1 MLRFFPPTAGEIFD
15 EEAVGVER
23 TKSKQ
28 RRDGINAGAGWR
40 DAGPCGIDKP
50 SASINSPS
58 ATLRIEHV
66 RLWPTVIWQ
75 PIQESSG
82 WTLDETP
89 DLDGLMV
96 PLDGHRD
103 IATMWGTFQVF
114 PDNPAIVSVYPI
126 AKPRGLF
133 GQRKTGTAIR
143 VFGKATGQ
151 PTYLRAVNARGV
163 ERSRLVIRVKKAHWT
178 GVKLWFLHDKTG
190 KLSKRT
196 EQEAERGLA
205 KANQIFEVQAN
216 FSFKN
221 FNKPPVRILTSPDF
235 QKVPVGLE
243 FEPDRLADVRLA
255 LIKSDPTQSA
265 FIHLIWINRY
275 KSIEADDEGANTFPG
290 SNPIITLV
298 NDRALPESLGEVLA
312 HELGHAL
319 LNRHSAELGYDSKG
333 HSPNK
338 QDLMFQTAERH
349 ERIRLGL
356 DEVQFI
362 NPLR

>member
-1 MLRFFPPTAGEIFD
+1 MLR
-15 EEAVGVER
+15 
-23 TKSKQ
+23 Q

-40 DAGPCGIDKP
+40 DVGPCGIDKP

-58 ATLRIEHV
+58 ATIRIEHV

-82 WTLDETP
+82 WNLDETP

-96 PLDGHRD
+96 PLGGHRD

-114 PDNPAIVSVYPI
+114 PDNPAIVSVSPT
-126 AKPRGLF
+126 AKGRGLF
-133 GQRKTGTAIR
+133 GERKTGTAIR

-163 ERSRLVIRVKKAHWT
+163 ERSRLVIRVKKAHSS
-178 GVKLWFLHDKTG
+178 GVKLWFLHDSKG
-190 KLSKRT
+190 QLSKRT
-196 EQEAERGLA
+196 PDEAERGLV

-221 FNKPPVRILTSPDF
+221 FNNPPVRTLTITGD
-235 QKVPVGLE
+235 PVGRELKRV
-243 FEPDRLADVRLA
+243 RLADVRHA
-255 LIKSDPTQSA
+255 LGKSDPTENA
-265 FIHLIWINRY
+265 FIHLIWINTLED
-275 KSIEADDEGANTFPG
+275 KKGADVGDVGASTYTD
-290 SNPIITLV
+290 STPIITLV
-298 NDRALPESLGEVLA
+298 NDRALPDILGEVLA

-319 LNRHSAELGYDSKG
+319 LNRHSGALGYDSWG
-333 HSPNK
+333 HSPND
-338 QDLMFQTAERH
+338 QDLMFQTADRH
-349 ERIRLGL
+349 GRIRLRL